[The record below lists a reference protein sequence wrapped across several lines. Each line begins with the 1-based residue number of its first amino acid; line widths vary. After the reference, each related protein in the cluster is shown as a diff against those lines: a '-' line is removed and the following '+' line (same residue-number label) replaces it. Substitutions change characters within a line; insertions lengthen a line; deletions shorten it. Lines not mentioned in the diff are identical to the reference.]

1 MQASVCLCE
10 SMCACRRT
18 FKQTDGSGA
27 LHTHVWAL
35 LMPVCCVARCVCVLL
50 RVCSSLRVCAVA
62 VCYSLQRPGLVLRPL
77 MVSERGV
84 PADERLVDP
93 RGNTPDNTPEK
104 RRHFVFYAVFL
115 IRGYCWTESDSQSD
129 SLLPN
134 QRHFNLPEGTLYY
147 LWVCINTT
155 FTCN

>member
-1 MQASVCLCE
+1 MQVCVYVK
-10 SMCACRRT
+10 ACVRAGVLSNRQMAQVPST
-18 FKQTDGSGA
+18 PMFEHCS
-27 LHTHVWAL
+27 
-35 LMPVCCVARCVCVLL
+35 CRCVASLAACVFCCGCVPPCVCVLWQCVILCSDRDWCCGPWWYL
-50 RVCSSLRVCAVA
+50 RAD
-62 VCYSLQRPGLVLRPL
+62 
-77 MVSERGV
+77 E